1 MRFIKQEEPVL
12 CHRQSNYSSKCL
24 VHFRVQRNFVY
35 PSLNVL
41 PQTLPFFPRS
51 FHSCFPF
58 HPCNL
63 IIRDGIGIVI
73 VVIPLRVTFLLWCK
87 IRRGNLKEKL
97 RTKRERE
104 RASPR
109 CERCL
114 IYRCYGRRSG
124 RRSAEGWEAR
134 LFADVMVATASRSP
148 GSPRG
153 RGRFANRGSPQP
165 RDPLKNE
172 SGRVLYVFVTHAFP
186 SIEAHTLQKQTHPSI
201 YPAREFL
208 ESLHRRILS
217 IHRVHWHPLIFS

>member
-1 MRFIKQEEPVL
+1 MF
-12 CHRQSNYSSKCL
+12 SSFSSSKK
-24 VHFRVQRNFVY
+24 FRLPVAQRSSANFTIL
-35 PSLNVL
+35 PSL
-41 PQTLPFFPRS
+41 
-51 FHSCFPF
+51 FPF
-58 HPCNL
+58 VFPFSSVQFNHSRWNWDC
-63 IIRDGIGIVI
+63 D
-73 VVIPLRVTFLLWCK
+73 PLRVTFLLWCK

-104 RASPR
+104 RASLR